1 MRAVQPVWTTELGS
15 TYCTSIEEFIQSK
28 AANKLRG
35 QVDLIFT
42 SPPFP
47 LVSPK
52 AYGNRVGNDYLTWIV
67 EVTKCLVPLLRSTGS
82 LVMEIG
88 NAWEKGRPTMS
99 TLPLRTLLAIEE
111 STDLLVCQQF
121 IWENSAKL
129 PGPATWVNRDRIR
142 VKDSHTN
149 IWWFSP
155 TPFPKAN
162 NRRVLVP
169 YSGAMKRL
177 ISSGKYNHGP
187 RPSEHQI
194 SAKHFAKD
202 NSGAIPGSTLIMS
215 NTSVSASYRTWCQQ
229 NGLRMHP
236 ARMPSKIPE
245 FFINFLTDPGDLVL
259 DPFAG
264 SNTTGA
270 AAEHL
275 GRRWLAIEREMEY
288 VEGGIGR
295 FEGSH

>member
-1 MRAVQPVWTTELGS
+1 MGGLKPVWRSDLGK
-15 TYCTSIEEFIQSK
+15 TYCSSIEEFVQSK
-28 AANKLRG
+28 AAKKLLG

-67 EVTKCLVPLLRSTGS
+67 DVTKSLVPLLRSTGS

-99 TLPLRTLLAIEE
+99 TLPLKTLLAIEE
-111 STDLLVCQQF
+111 RTDLLVCQQF

-149 IWWFSP
+149 IWWFSQ

-162 NRRVLVP
+162 NRNVLIP
-169 YSGAMKRL
+169 YSDAMKRL
-177 ISSGKYNHGP
+177 ISSGKYNHGN

-215 NTSVSASYRTWCQQ
+215 NTSVDAGYRTWCEQR
-229 NGLRMHP
+229 GLKMHP
-236 ARMPSKIPE
+236 ARMPFKIPE
-245 FFINFLTDPGDLVL
+245 FFINFLTEPGDLVL

-275 GRRWLAIEREMEY
+275 GRRWLAIEREREY